1 MERLLSATR
10 KELDVELNVLEG
22 EIPET
27 IHGYMFINSAV
38 GSINSDGLPYKK
50 DSDEFNS
57 PIFNGDGYVIKLD
70 FQETGKVKLKSRL
83 MKTPSYYADEALA
96 VNGPA
101 RSDEKFNGWEFKN
114 NGMARM
120 SKVLGQRNQANVSV
134 VPVKFRESEPM
145 RMLATYEAGRPW
157 EINPETLD
165 VIAPA
170 GKSEDYLSLVPS
182 WFLRYPFPAVLS
194 SAHPVFDIETKEM
207 FTVSFIQGM
216 DVLLSL
222 KRLRFKAT
230 ENPEETEKKLENA
243 IDNALKLKG
252 DDRRNHFKSW
262 LLNEH
267 SKDEE
272 SNHFSDSIKI
282 GLLEGIKDKFIQDD
296 EVRLIRWDGTPDLRK
311 WRVRCNGKD
320 ISITQNM
327 HQIGITEDYIIL
339 SNSSLKIN
347 LSLMFNYLW
356 PQYPHLEEKLRK
368 LLSSPMIPQ
377 SELYFIK
384 RTDLKT
390 GDDVVSAVKAIIP
403 LETVH
408 FTPNYLNP
416 NNQIT
421 VMTAH
426 NTANCPAEWIR
437 YFDKRLVD
445 GEPVNPD
452 HLSYLSTGQMDIGR
466 MGRMVFDANTG
477 ELLEDQSNVLFKK
490 GNIKEPEKIGPHTW
504 GVGLYT
510 FRGYEELMPRV
521 REIKNIYWQIFGL
534 DRNFLTEF
542 VYELYKDYPNR
553 VASVEEV
560 ERLTKQGVP
569 IGLARVDHSE
579 EEMDIKDFYLF
590 PEDHHMRS
598 IQFLP
603 NKIRNEQ
610 LAEDM
615 DGHILCTVKV
625 PMETPDNYSS
635 QVWLWDAADL
645 AKGPVCKLEHE
656 QFYFAYTFH
665 SVWTPEAEF
674 TNPKDQ
680 IDIIDDIDDMVK
692 LIINSGKQVKVEE
705 FMDKYVYPHFA
716 DQKNQIAD
724 SDPADYLGKIY
735 KWSANLFRKEKYS
748 YESKFKKKKK

>member
-10 KELDVELNVLEG
+10 KELDVELDVLEG
-22 EIPET
+22 KIPET
-27 IHGYMFINSAV
+27 LHGYMFINSAT
-38 GSINSDGLPYKK
+38 GSINSNGLPYQKG
-50 DSDEFNS
+50 SDEFNT

-70 FQETGKVKLKSRL
+70 FQEKGKIKLKSRL
-83 MKTPSYYADEALA
+83 MKTPSYYADKALA
-96 VNGPA
+96 EDGPA
-101 RSDEKFNGWEFKN
+101 RSNKKFKGWEFKN

-134 VPVKFRESEPM
+134 VPVKFRESESM
-145 RMLATYEAGRPW
+145 RLLATYEAGRPW

-216 DVLLSL
+216 DVMLSL
-222 KRLRFKAT
+222 KKLRFKAM
-230 ENPEETEKKLENA
+230 ENPEETEKKLNQA

-252 DDRRNHFKSW
+252 DARRNHFKSW
-262 LLNEH
+262 LLTEH
-267 SKDEE
+267 SKDKDH
-272 SNHFSDSIKI
+272 NHFSDSIKI

-390 GDDVVSAVKAIIP
+390 GDDVVSAVKATIP

-408 FTPNYLNP
+408 FTPNYSNP
-416 NNQIT
+416 NGQIT

-445 GEPVNPD
+445 GEPVDPD
-452 HLSYLSTGQMDIGR
+452 HLSYLSAGQMDIGR

-477 ELLEDQSNVLFKK
+477 ELLEDKSNVLFKK
-490 GNIKEPEKIGPHTW
+490 GNIDEPEKIGPHTW

-510 FRGYEELMPRV
+510 FRGYEELIPRV

-542 VYELYKDYPNR
+542 VYELYKEYPNR

-560 ERLTKQGVP
+560 ERLTAQGVP
-569 IGLARVDHSE
+569 IGLARVDHGE

-590 PEDHHMRS
+590 QEDHHMRS
-598 IQFLP
+598 VQFLP
-603 NKIRNEQ
+603 NKVRNEQ
-610 LAEDM
+610 LDEDM

-625 PMETPDNYSS
+625 PMETPGHYSS
-635 QVWLWDAADL
+635 QVWLWEAADL
-645 AKGPVCKLEHE
+645 AKGPVCKLGHE
-656 QFYFAYTFH
+656 QFIYAYTFH

-705 FMDKYVYPHFA
+705 FMDNYVYPHFA

-724 SDPADYLGKIY
+724 SDPSDYLGKIY

-748 YESKFKKKKK
+748 YESKFKQKKK

>member
-1 MERLLSATR
+1 MNKLLSATR
-10 KELDVELNVLEG
+10 EELDIELNVLEG
-22 EIPET
+22 SIPAS
-27 IHGYMFINSAV
+27 IHGFVFINSAT
-38 GSINSDGLPYKK
+38 GSVNSGGLPYSKGNI
-50 DSDEFNS
+50 EFNT

-70 FQETGKVKLKSRL
+70 LNETGKIKLQSRL

-96 VNGPA
+96 ENGEA
-101 RSDEKFNGWEFKN
+101 RDNKKFEGWEFKN

-134 VPVKFRESEPM
+134 VPVKFRESEPL

-157 EINPETLD
+157 EINPATLD
-165 VIAPA
+165 IIAPV
-170 GKSEDYLSLVPS
+170 GKSEDFLSLVPN

-194 SAHPVFDIETKEM
+194 SAHPVFDYETREM
-207 FTVSFIQGM
+207 FSVSFIQGM
-216 DVLLSL
+216 DVMLSL
-222 KRLRFKAT
+222 KRLKFKA
-230 ENPEETEKKLENA
+230 EESPEETQKKLERA
-243 IDNALKLKG
+243 IDSALEKKG
-252 DDRRNHFKSW
+252 DERRQFFQSW
-262 LLNEH
+262 LLNTH
-267 SKDEE
+267 SKDHDDHH
-272 SNHFSDSIKI
+272 HFSESTRI
-282 GLLEGIKDKFIQDD
+282 GFFEGLKDRFVKDD
-296 EVRLIRWDGTPDLRK
+296 EVRLIRWDGTPDLKK
-311 WRVRCNGKD
+311 WRVRCDGKD

-368 LLSSPMIPQ
+368 LLSSPMIPS

-384 RTDLKT
+384 RSDLKS
-390 GDDVVSAVKAIIP
+390 GDEVVSAVKAIIP

-408 FTPNYLNP
+408 FSANYANP
-416 NNQIT
+416 NNEIT

-445 GEPVNPD
+445 GQPVNPD
-452 HLSYLSTGQMDIGR
+452 HLSYLSAGQMDVGR
-466 MGRMVFDANTG
+466 MGRMVFDAETG
-477 ELLEDQSNVLFKK
+477 ELLEHKSNVLFKK
-490 GNIKEPEKIGPHTW
+490 GKIEDPNEIGPHTW
-504 GVGLYT
+504 GVGLYS
-510 FRGYEELMPRV
+510 FRGYEELIPRV

-542 VYELYKDYPNR
+542 IYELYKDYPNR

-560 ERLTKQGVP
+560 ERLTRQGVP

-590 PEDHHMRS
+590 EEDHHMRS
-598 IQFLP
+598 IQFIP
-603 NKIRNEQ
+603 NEERN
-610 LAEDM
+610 ASVDEDM
-615 DGHILCTVKV
+615 DGYILCTIKA
-625 PMETPDNYSS
+625 PDPANKGHYLS
-635 QVWLWDAADL
+635 QVWMWDATNL
-645 AKGPVCKLEHE
+645 SKGPVCKLAHDK
-656 QFYFAYTFH
+656 FYFAYTFH

-716 DQKNQIAD
+716 DQKNKIAD
-724 SDPADYLGKIY
+724 ADPSDYLGRAY
-735 KWSANLFRKEKYS
+735 KWGANLFRKEKYS
-748 YESKFKKKKK
+748 YQTKYKKK

>member
-1 MERLLSATR
+1 MEKLLSATR
-10 KELDVELNVLEG
+10 KELDIELNVIEG
-22 EIPET
+22 EIPRT
-27 IHGYMFINSAV
+27 IHGFMFINSAV
-38 GSINSDGLPYKK
+38 GSINSGGLPYERGN
-50 DSDEFNS
+50 DEFNT
-57 PIFNGDGYVIKLD
+57 PIFNGDGYVVKLD
-70 FQETGKVKLKSRL
+70 FTEKGKIKLKSRL
-83 MKTPSYYADEALA
+83 MKTPSYYADEALRE
-96 VNGPA
+96 NGPA
-101 RSDEKFNGWEFKN
+101 RDNKKYEGWEFKN

-120 SKVLGQRNQANVSV
+120 SKVLGQRNQANVAV
-134 VPVKFRESEPM
+134 VPVKFRESEPL

-157 EINPETLD
+157 EINSETLD

-194 SAHPVFDIETKEM
+194 SSHPVYDFETKEM

-216 DVLLSL
+216 DVMLSL
-222 KRLRFKAT
+222 KKLRFKAV
-230 ENPEETEKKLENA
+230 ENPVETERKLVNA
-243 IDNALKLKG
+243 IDKALELEG
-252 DDRRNHFKSW
+252 EERRNHFKSW
-262 LLNEH
+262 LLNAH
-267 SKDEE
+267 PKDDQ
-272 SNHFSDSIKI
+272 HFSESTKI
-282 GLLEGIKDKFIQDD
+282 GFLEGLKDKFVQDD
-296 EVRLIRWDGTPDLRK
+296 EVRLLRWDGTPDLKK
-311 WRVRCNGKD
+311 WRVRCDGKD

-327 HQIGITEDYIIL
+327 HQMGITEDYIIL

-384 RTDLKT
+384 RKDLKT

-416 NNQIT
+416 NNRIT

-445 GEPVNPD
+445 GEPVDPD

-466 MGRMVFDANTG
+466 MGRMVFDAETG
-477 ELLEDQSNVLFKK
+477 ELLEDQSDVLFKK
-490 GNIKEPEKIGPHTW
+490 GNIEEPEKIGPHTW
-504 GVGLYT
+504 GVGLYS

-542 VYELYKDYPNR
+542 VYELYRDYPNR
-553 VASVEEV
+553 VASVEEI
-560 ERLTKQGVP
+560 ERLTKEGVP

-579 EEMDIKDFYLF
+579 QEMDIKDFYLF
-590 PEDHHMRS
+590 EEDHHMRS
-598 IQFLP
+598 IQFIP
-603 NKIRNEQ
+603 NEVRNP
-610 LAEDM
+610 AVTEDM
-615 DGHILCTVKV
+615 DGYILCTIKV
-625 PMETPDNYSS
+625 PEEKQGHYTS
-635 QVWLWDAADL
+635 QVWLWDATHL
-645 AKGPVCKLEHE
+645 AKGPVCKLAHD
-656 QFYFAYTFH
+656 QLCFAYTFH
-665 SVWTPEAEF
+665 SVWTSEAEF

-692 LIINSGKQVKVEE
+692 LIINSNKQVKVEA
-705 FMDKYVYPHFA
+705 FMDDYVYPHFA
-716 DQKNQIAD
+716 NQKNKIAD
-724 SDPADYLGKIY
+724 SDPADYLGRIH
-735 KWSANLFRKEKYS
+735 KWTANLFRKEKYP
-748 YESKFKKKKK
+748 YETKFKEKKK